1 MGVFFFMMKAGF
13 FDIDGTLLNI
23 MKQQTHI
30 TERSRRALHALR
42 AAGCKTF
49 IASGRPKAYLDPEL
63 LAPDLFDGYVLM
75 NGALVLYEG
84 HVIYHQPLPKADVR
98 AITERCEARGVEYIL
113 EGAEHTY
120 LKRDFL
126 GFEAFYQS
134 IGVDTD
140 FFVRDYDLDALE
152 IGKMEFYSTEPLG
165 GGLFEE
171 LLQWPGM
178 TGVMD
183 PYHKKNLELYAKDI
197 TKGSGILHA
206 LQALDI
212 PVAESFAFGDGVNDI
227 EMMQTVGLGIAMGN
241 ARPQVQDV
249 AKEIVPSVDDDG
261 VAWGIEHLILKGDR

>member
-1 MGVFFFMMKAGF
+1 MMKAGF
-13 FDIDGTLLNI
+13 FDIDGTLINV
-23 MKQQTHI
+23 MRQQTQI
-30 TERSRRALHALR
+30 TAPTRAALQRLR

-63 LAPDLFDGYVLM
+63 LDASLFDGYVLM

-84 HVIYHQPLPKADVR
+84 KTLYHQPLPKADVK
-98 AITERCEARGVEYIL
+98 AITELCEQRGVEYIL

-120 LKRDFL
+120 LRRDFL

-134 IGVDTD
+134 IDVDTD
-140 FFVRDYDLDALE
+140 FFVRDFDVDALD
-152 IGKMEFYSTEPLG
+152 IGKMEFYSTEPMG
-165 GGLFEE
+165 GGLFTE
-171 LLQWPGM
+171 LLAWPGL

-206 LQALDI
+206 LESLGI

-227 EMMQTVGLGIAMGN
+227 EMMQTVGLSIAMGN
-241 ARPQVQDV
+241 AQPQV
-249 AKEIVPSVDDDG
+249 KEIARETVPSVDDDG
-261 VAWGIEHLILKGDR
+261 VAWGIEHLILKGEA

>member
-1 MGVFFFMMKAGF
+1 MMKAGF
-13 FDIDGTLLNI
+13 FDIDGTLINV
-23 MKQQTHI
+23 MRQQTQI
-30 TERSRRALHALR
+30 TEPTRAALQQLR

-63 LAPDLFDGYVLM
+63 LDASLFDGYVLM

-84 HVIYHQPLPKADVR
+84 KTLYHQPLPKADVK
-98 AITERCEARGVEYIL
+98 AITELCEQRGVEYIL

-120 LKRDFL
+120 LRRDFL

-134 IGVDTD
+134 IDVDTD
-140 FFVRDYDLDALE
+140 LFVREFDVDALE
-152 IGKMEFYSTEPLG
+152 VGKMEFYSTEPMG
-165 GGLFEE
+165 GGLFQK
-171 LLQWPGM
+171 LLAWPGL

-206 LQALDI
+206 LEALKI
-212 PVAESFAFGDGVNDI
+212 PVAESFAFGDGVNDV

-241 ARPQVQDV
+241 AQPAV
-249 AKEIVPSVDDDG
+249 KEIAKAAVPSVDDDG
-261 VAWGIEHLILKGDR
+261 VAWGIEHVILKGDA

>member
-1 MGVFFFMMKAGF
+1 MMKAGF

-49 IASGRPKAYLDPEL
+49 IASG
-63 LAPDLFDGYVLM
+63 
-75 NGALVLYEG
+75 
-84 HVIYHQPLPKADVR
+84 
-98 AITERCEARGVEYIL
+98 AITELCEARGVEYIL

-140 FFVRDYDLDALE
+140 FFVRDYDLDTLE